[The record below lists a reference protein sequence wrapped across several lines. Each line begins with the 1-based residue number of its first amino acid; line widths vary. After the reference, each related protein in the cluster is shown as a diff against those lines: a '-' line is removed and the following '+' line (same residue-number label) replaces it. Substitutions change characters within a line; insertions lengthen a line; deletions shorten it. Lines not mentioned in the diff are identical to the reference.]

1 MRENG
6 TIHTITLANSRQTAA
21 SDSSARR
28 LGWSRLNVATRQ
40 RIILSGQSRVAR
52 RVAVLQSNYLPWKG
66 YFDLIHDVDLFVFYD
81 DVQYT
86 TGDWRNRNRI
96 KTPRGVDW
104 LTIPVPRGR
113 RLICEVEVT
122 DPHWRSHHWAQIRE
136 NYSRARFFE
145 QFRPFCERLYLH
157 QTETRLSAINQAL
170 IATIAR
176 DFLGIHTEFADSRQ
190 YHLRGHRLDRLLD
203 LLEQVGATE
212 YITGPAAKAYVDPM
226 RFVERGISLVWKDYL
241 RYPEYPQF
249 FPPFSH
255 HVTILD
261 LLFHTGPAAP
271 GFIWG

>member
-1 MRENG
+1 
-6 TIHTITLANSRQTAA
+6 
-21 SDSSARR
+21 
-28 LGWSRLNVATRQ
+28 
-40 RIILSGQSRVAR
+40 VAR

-96 KTPRGVDW
+96 KTPRGLDW

-113 RLICEVEVT
+113 RLISEVEVT
-122 DPHWRSHHWAQIRE
+122 DAQWRSHHWAQIRE
-136 NYSRARFFE
+136 NYRRAEFFE

-157 QTETRLSAINQAL
+157 ETEPRLSAINQAL
-170 IATIAR
+170 ITTIAR
-176 DFLGIHTEFADSRQ
+176 DFLGVRTEFADSRQ
-190 YHLRGHRLDRLLD
+190 YKLRGHRLDRLLD

-212 YITGPAAKAYVDPM
+212 YLSGPAAKAYVDPT
-226 RFVERGISLVWKDYL
+226 RFVERGISLVWKDYGDY
-241 RYPEYPQF
+241 REYPQF

-255 HVTILD
+255 RVTILD

-271 GFIWG
+271 SFIWG